1 MNIEMVV
8 EAQAPV
14 LLVSVFGRIISGAF
28 ATVNHFEYFKL
39 ELMPETNTIVCAKKQ
54 KPVFVNCL
62 HTLCSPARIIQGVQ
76 KYWN

>member
-1 MNIEMVV
+1 MPFVYQDHEIHDIFDVIIEMVV

-14 LLVSVFGRIISGAF
+14 LLVSVFGRIFSGAF
-28 ATVNHFEYFKL
+28 ATVNHFEYFKF

-54 KPVFVNCL
+54 K
-62 HTLCSPARIIQGVQ
+62 TQ